1 MALPERNPHDALY
14 KAVFARPENALALL
28 RSGLPAEVVD
38 LLDPASLE
46 LETTTFVDDD
56 LREQRSDLLFRAR
69 LRSNG
74 QEVFVY
80 VLVEHQRKQETFM
93 VLRVLGYLVRI
104 WEEWRRLHP
113 DARRLPVIVPL
124 VLHQGPSPWTQARSM
139 AELYDAPPDV
149 VDLLSSLVPVL
160 DLAFDDLGEQSVAGA
175 AAAGAPVLARL
186 ARGLLRAMADPRTDP
201 GQVFESLG
209 ELLRELIG
217 LPGGSADLRLLVLYT
232 VLVHPGVDVTDLGE
246 RVRRV
251 AGSEAKEIVMSTAQQ
266 LFDQGFGQGEA
277 KGQVQALRR
286 ALTRQLG
293 ARFGTLSPSV
303 VARIEKASVD
313 ELDAWILR
321 VLDARQVEDV
331 FTAS

>member
-28 RSGLPAEVVD
+28 RSGLPTEVVD
-38 LLDPASLE
+38 LLDPTSLE

-74 QEVFVY
+74 QEVFVH
-80 VLVEHQRKQETFM
+80 VLIEHQRKQEPFM

-149 VDLLSSLVPVL
+149 VDVLGSLVPVL
-160 DLAFDDLGEQSVAGA
+160 DLALDDLGEQSVEGA
-175 AAAGAPVLARL
+175 SASGAPVLARL
-186 ARGLLRAMADPRTDP
+186 ARGLLRAMADPRLDP

-217 LPGGSADLRLLVLYT
+217 QPGGPADLRLLVLYT
-232 VLVHPGVDVTDLGE
+232 VLVRPGIDVTDLGE

-251 AGSEAKEIVMSTAQQ
+251 AGPEAKEVVMSTAQQ
-266 LFDQGFGQGEA
+266 LIEQGIEQ
-277 KGQVQALRR
+277 GQVLAVRR
-286 ALTRQLG
+286 MLKRQLG
-293 ARFGTLSPSV
+293 ARFGTLPASV
-303 VARIEKASVD
+303 LARIEKASVD
-313 ELDAWILR
+313 EIDAWGLRILE
-321 VLDARQVEDV
+321 AKEMEDV
-331 FTAS
+331 FRAR